1 MRNMPNFDTDRCVLL
16 WDNIDPNSSRAVV
29 EQLLSIGGTK
39 PVNLLINSS
48 GGSIYDA
55 FGIIETFKLVPY
67 KVNAIVMGNAFSAA
81 FVILA
86 CATGKR
92 IASEN
97 SRMMFHPI
105 AAEVGYTD
113 HVDANIISQEFNVT
127 WATVS
132 HMLTEATGG
141 IINIDTFSNRDVYL
155 SPHECLNLGVIDRIF
170 SQVSDLDGI
179 SDEVK
184 RN

>member
-67 KVNAIVMGNAFSAA
+67 KVNAIVMGNG
-81 FVILA
+81 
-86 CATGKR
+86 ATGKR

-113 HVDANIISQEFNVT
+113 HIDANIISQEFNVT